1 MATVQKV
8 KASAVVNL
16 LRHNERTIRSPANR
30 DIDFQRSP
38 ENYSLAPD
46 WGISSY
52 DYFKERKEQLYC
64 YNRSDV
70 NVMAGWVVTAPADLP
85 EREKERFFQKTYD
98 FLESRYHRENVI
110 QAIVHRDE
118 SGQDHLHFCFIPV
131 VPDLKHG
138 GEKICANDV
147 LTRKELRNF
156 HPDLQSYLERQGVH
170 AKVYTGITKAQG
182 GNRTV
187 KELKKERE
195 LKHERQN
202 SRSRDL
208 GRW

>member
-46 WGISSY
+46 RGISSY

-85 EREKERFFQKTYD
+85 EQEKERFFQATYN
-98 FLESRYHRENVI
+98 FLETRY
-110 QAIVHRDE
+110 
-118 SGQDHLHFCFIPV
+118 
-131 VPDLKHG
+131 
-138 GEKICANDV
+138 
-147 LTRKELRNF
+147 RKENGGTGSQERSGCQREYF
-156 HPDLQSYLERQGVH
+156 KDGCLEDVR
-170 AKVYTGITKAQG
+170 
-182 GNRTV
+182 
-187 KELKKERE
+187 
-195 LKHERQN
+195 
-202 SRSRDL
+202 RSRRNL
-208 GRW
+208 